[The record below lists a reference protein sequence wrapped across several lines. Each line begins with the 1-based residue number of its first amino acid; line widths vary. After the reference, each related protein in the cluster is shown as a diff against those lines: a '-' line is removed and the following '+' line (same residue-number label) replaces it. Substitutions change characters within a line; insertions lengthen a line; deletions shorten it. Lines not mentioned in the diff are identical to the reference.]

1 MELPLLH
8 PDIPV
13 NETNAAQAREKV
25 GESQESAF
33 QTSNELLEVSLTE
46 SGHETDCEVLASEKQ
61 ANKYVQ
67 CMFNE

>member
-25 GESQESAF
+25 EREPRVCIPDI
-33 QTSNELLEVSLTE
+33 E
-46 SGHETDCEVLASEKQ
+46 
-61 ANKYVQ
+61 
-67 CMFNE
+67 